1 MVVDNIGNVTNPAT
15 GNDLADLDKA
25 LQNVRNSLEASH
37 NGKTHGNGFLKRN
50 DSLPRSH
57 ERNQGGAAGTT
68 TPSRPRKLANKSGSN
83 LHYDTPDEE
92 EELLDEALANAHK
105 AARNLDN
112 HAQPGHYHTPANAA
126 RAQMSYLTPSSSA
139 HKHGVAYPQAGYTSK
154 PMNITKPRQDPKN
167 YTSQWP
173 TPPYEESEWAQAAA
187 ASIFAAQAAYR

>member
-1 MVVDNIGNVTNPAT
+1 MVVDNISSIANPN
-15 GNDLADLDKA
+15 NDLSDLDKA

-37 NGKTHGNGFLKRN
+37 NGRTHGSGFLKRN
-50 DSLPRSH
+50 NSVPRSH
-57 ERNQGGAAGTT
+57 EHNQGATAAMT

-92 EELLDEALANAHK
+92 EELLDEALANAHN
-105 AARNLDN
+105 AARSLGNN
-112 HAQPGHYHTPANAA
+112 AQPGHYTPANAA

-139 HKHGVAYPQAGYTSK
+139 HQHGVAYPQAGYTSK
-154 PMNITKPRQDPKN
+154 PMDIAKPRQEHKD

-173 TPPYEESEWAQAAA
+173 TPPYEESEWAAAAA